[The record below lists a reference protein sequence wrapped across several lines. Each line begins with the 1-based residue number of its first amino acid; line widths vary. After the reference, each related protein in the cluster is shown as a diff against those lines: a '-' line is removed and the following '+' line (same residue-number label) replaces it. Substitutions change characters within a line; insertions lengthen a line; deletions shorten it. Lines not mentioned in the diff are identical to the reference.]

1 MNDDFHSRRILY
13 LERYDDADNHRRKL
27 AGVMRFAR
35 TRKWEV
41 EAIPAA
47 RWSPAGLPA
56 LLRRLR
62 PAGCVVECLDAAGIP
77 SPACFGKTPAVWL
90 DPPEKLRWRGAPAV
104 VCDNAAVARFAF
116 RELAAGLPSCFA
128 AVPSHRL
135 QRWSE
140 ERIAAFRALCAEAGA
155 PCHVF
160 EGRTVRRG
168 RPEDLERRRARLAA
182 WLSTLPARCAV
193 FAANDYSA
201 RDVALAARSVARSI
215 PRELSLLGVDG
226 MPDESGDATI
236 RRLSSVRMDFELA
249 GYLAAH
255 LLAEAND
262 GGGYAA
268 NDGRRCAANDG
279 GGYAANDG
287 GASRQMTN
295 DDPVAI
301 AAAVRTSLPPQAAR
315 HCGQRPHVI
324 AAAGGPS
331 LPPQAA
337 AFGPLCVLRGD
348 STRGRGRRDPH
359 VLEAVGIIRREACEG
374 LTAAALAARVPGS
387 RKHFERRFREAMGHS
402 VLDEILHVRLQAVM
416 DLLSRPE
423 PPIGTLADF
432 CGFGSQV
439 ELRIAF
445 RARTGMSMRQWRKNH
460 LG

>member
-1 MNDDFHSRRILY
+1 MNDNLHSRRILY

-62 PAGCVVECLDAAGIP
+62 PAGCIVECLDAAGMP
-77 SPACFGKTPAVWL
+77 SPARFGKTPAVWL

-168 RPEDLERRRARLAA
+168 RPEDLARRRERLAA

-226 MPDESGDATI
+226 VPDESGDGTI

-249 GYLAAH
+249 GYLAAR
-255 LLAEAND
+255 LLA
-262 GGGYAA
+262 
-268 NDGRRCAANDG
+268 
-279 GGYAANDG
+279 
-287 GASRQMTN
+287 SL
-295 DDPVAI
+295 PVAG
-301 AAAVRTSLPPQAAR
+301 T
-315 HCGQRPHVI
+315 
-324 AAAGGPS
+324 
-331 LPPQAA
+331 AA

-359 VLEAVGIIRREACEG
+359 ILEAVGIIRREACEG

-423 PPIGTLADF
+423 PPIGTIADF

>member
-1 MNDDFHSRRILY
+1 MTDDFHSRRILY

-27 AGVMRFAR
+27 AGVKRFAR

-41 EAIPAA
+41 VTVPAA
-47 RWSPAGLPA
+47 RWSPSALPA
-56 LLRRLR
+56 LLRRMR
-62 PAGCVVECLDAAGIP
+62 PAGCIVECLDAAGMP
-77 SPACFGKTPAVWL
+77 SPARFGRTPAVWL
-90 DPPEKLRWRGAPAV
+90 DPPEKLRWRAAAAV

-135 QRWSE
+135 QRWSA

-155 PCHVF
+155 TCHVF
-160 EGRTVRRG
+160 EGRAVRRG
-168 RPEDLERRRARLAA
+168 RPEDLARRRARLAA

-193 FAANDYSA
+193 FAVNDYSA

-226 MPDESGDATI
+226 MPDESGDGTI

-249 GYLAAH
+249 GYLAAR
-255 LLAEAND
+255 LL
-262 GGGYAA
+262 
-268 NDGRRCAANDG
+268 
-279 GGYAANDG
+279 
-287 GASRQMTN
+287 SSL
-295 DDPVAI
+295 P
-301 AAAVRTSLPPQAAR
+301 AAAP
-315 HCGQRPHVI
+315 
-324 AAAGGPS
+324 
-331 LPPQAA
+331 AA

-359 VLEAVGIIRREACEG
+359 VVEAVGIIRREACDG

-416 DLLSRPE
+416 DLLARPD

>member
-1 MNDDFHSRRILY
+1 MNDDLHSRRILY

-62 PAGCVVECLDAAGIP
+62 PVGCVVECLDAAGMP
-77 SPACFGKTPAVWL
+77 SPARFGKTPAVWL

-155 PCHVF
+155 TCHVF
-160 EGRTVRRG
+160 EARAVRRG
-168 RPEDLERRRARLAA
+168 RPEDLARRRARLAA

-249 GYLAAH
+249 GYLAAR
-255 LLAEAND
+255 LL
-262 GGGYAA
+262 
-268 NDGRRCAANDG
+268 
-279 GGYAANDG
+279 
-287 GASRQMTN
+287 S
-295 DDPVAI
+295 
-301 AAAVRTSLPPQAAR
+301 SL
-315 HCGQRPHVI
+315 
-324 AAAGGPS
+324 PS

-359 VLEAVGIIRREACEG
+359 ILEAVGIIRREACEG

>member
-249 GYLAAH
+249 GYLAAR
-255 LLAEAND
+255 LL
-262 GGGYAA
+262 
-268 NDGRRCAANDG
+268 
-279 GGYAANDG
+279 
-287 GASRQMTN
+287 S
-295 DDPVAI
+295 
-301 AAAVRTSLPPQAAR
+301 SLPSRAA
-315 HCGQRPHVI
+315 
-324 AAAGGPS
+324 
-331 LPPQAA
+331 AA

-423 PPIGTLADF
+423 PPIGTIADF

>member
-1 MNDDFHSRRILY
+1 MTDDLHSRRILY

-140 ERIAAFRALCAEAGA
+140 ERIAAFHALCAEAGA

-249 GYLAAH
+249 GYLAAR
-255 LLAEAND
+255 LL
-262 GGGYAA
+262 
-268 NDGRRCAANDG
+268 
-279 GGYAANDG
+279 
-287 GASRQMTN
+287 S
-295 DDPVAI
+295 
-301 AAAVRTSLPPQAAR
+301 SL
-315 HCGQRPHVI
+315 
-324 AAAGGPS
+324 PS

-423 PPIGTLADF
+423 PPIGTIADF

>member
-1 MNDDFHSRRILY
+1 
-13 LERYDDADNHRRKL
+13 
-27 AGVMRFAR
+27 MRFAR

-77 SPACFGKTPAVWL
+77 SPARFGKTPAVWL

-168 RPEDLERRRARLAA
+168 RQEDLERRRARLAA

-249 GYLAAH
+249 GYLAAR
-255 LLAEAND
+255 LL
-262 GGGYAA
+262 
-268 NDGRRCAANDG
+268 
-279 GGYAANDG
+279 
-287 GASRQMTN
+287 S
-295 DDPVAI
+295 
-301 AAAVRTSLPPQAAR
+301 SL
-315 HCGQRPHVI
+315 
-324 AAAGGPS
+324 PS

-423 PPIGTLADF
+423 PPIGTIADF

>member
-1 MNDDFHSRRILY
+1 MNDDLHSRRILY

-249 GYLAAH
+249 GYLAAR
-255 LLAEAND
+255 LL
-262 GGGYAA
+262 
-268 NDGRRCAANDG
+268 
-279 GGYAANDG
+279 
-287 GASRQMTN
+287 S
-295 DDPVAI
+295 
-301 AAAVRTSLPPQAAR
+301 SLPSRA
-315 HCGQRPHVI
+315 
-324 AAAGGPS
+324 
-331 LPPQAA
+331 AA

-423 PPIGTLADF
+423 PPIGTIADF

>member
-77 SPACFGKTPAVWL
+77 SPARFGKTPAVWL

-249 GYLAAH
+249 GYLAAR
-255 LLAEAND
+255 LL
-262 GGGYAA
+262 
-268 NDGRRCAANDG
+268 
-279 GGYAANDG
+279 
-287 GASRQMTN
+287 S
-295 DDPVAI
+295 
-301 AAAVRTSLPPQAAR
+301 SL
-315 HCGQRPHVI
+315 
-324 AAAGGPS
+324 PS

-387 RKHFERRFREAMGHS
+387 RKHCERRFREAMGHA
-402 VLDEILHVRLQAVM
+402 VRDEILLVRLQAVM

-423 PPIGTLADF
+423 PPIGTIADF